1 MYMQLMLLSRHK
13 IVCYTA
19 GVLLLELHR
28 FRALTLTRV
37 PTTDSFDL
45 LVPNFSIVAHT
56 FPRRQLVTDDVIIIL
71 EVLGTEA
78 LRVRLISARP
88 DMNTIQYVTQHV
100 NREAYRYTVF
110 SMTIHTQR
118 DSMMSLHYMIA

>member
-1 MYMQLMLLSRHK
+1 MLLSRHK

-19 GVLLLELHR
+19 GVRLLVLHK
-28 FRALTLTRV
+28 FRVLSQTRV

-56 FPRRQLVTDDVIIIL
+56 FPGGQLVTDDVIIIL

-78 LRVRLISARP
+78 LLVRLISARP
-88 DMNTIQYVTQHV
+88 DIDTIQYVTQHV
-100 NREAYRYTVF
+100 NREAYT
-110 SMTIHTQR
+110 
-118 DSMMSLHYMIA
+118 

>member
-19 GVLLLELHR
+19 GVLLLELHTCKV
-28 FRALTLTRV
+28 RALSQTRV
-37 PTTDSFDL
+37 PTTDSLDL

-78 LRVRLISARP
+78 LLVRLISARP
-88 DMNTIQYVTQHV
+88 DIDTIQYVTQHV
-100 NREAYRYTVF
+100 NREAYT
-110 SMTIHTQR
+110 
-118 DSMMSLHYMIA
+118 